1 MTRAT
6 LRPLLPLRRC
16 RRSAAAVFLAVLGGL
31 FAAFAPASAAEPKP
45 ATAETTPA
53 TTQKT
58 PATTEQKAGSD
69 DSSKE
74 TQPAEKAQTL
84 KPEDLPAKYQQWLES
99 VAILITPEERAA
111 FLALQEDYQRD
122 VFIERFWRARDTDRT
137 TARNEF
143 RERWENLLQYADT
156 NFEGKYDERRKILLL
171 NGPPTVAITS
181 RCSLLQ
187 PLEVW
192 FYAQSDQ
199 VPFEFF
205 VVFYRPFGAGNFRIW
220 EPTSGLSALTD
231 AWKGAGSSGSLIQ
244 DVALQCPDGDKLAAA
259 IAWVARQGS
268 LGYTALMARMEKKP
282 EDPPSEWVSTFDAY
296 STLVPAEAGTFDA
309 SLAVSYPGRH
319 QSRTVVQGVVSVP
332 VAEAGVADLAGNK
345 SYNFLVNGEVL
356 RDGELFESFRYKFD
370 YPATQITSGTIPL
383 VFERALRPHDY
394 TLVVKVEDLNSGK
407 FFHTEKPIDVPETE
421 SPPPPPEPADPES
434 ARLLAEANALLAE
447 GHSTLKIVRPQGEL
461 ITGMT
466 RFDTLTTGK
475 DIDHV
480 TFALNGQPILTDR
493 RPPYSV
499 ELDLGTLPRTH
510 SLRATAYDA
519 AGDEVAN
526 DEILVNSGGTRFRV
540 RLTEPRKGKLY
551 HDSLRAR
558 AELEVP
564 AGETVGRLEFYLDE
578 TKVATLYGPPWE
590 QPIVLPPEMRD
601 GGSMGY
607 VRAVAYLNDGSST
620 EDTVFVNAP
629 DYMEEVDVQFVEL
642 YASVFD
648 RTGRPVQGLKQADFR
663 VTEDEKPQQIVRF
676 EQVRDLPIHAGILL
690 DVSASMDES
699 LPAARDA
706 ALEFFQQILHPKDRA
721 ALITFNDHPNLAVKF
736 TNQVDTLA
744 GGLAGLKAERGT
756 SLWDSVIFSLYYF
769 NGIKGQKALLILS
782 DGKDESSKFSFDDA
796 LEYARRAGV
805 TIYTV
810 GLDLPHGDPR
820 HKLTKLAE
828 ETGGRS
834 YFVDSSDELA
844 AIYSQVEEELRSQ
857 YLVAYQSANPDQS
870 GKFRKVDLQVDKPGL
885 EVKTMTGYYP

>member
-1 MTRAT
+1 MTRA
-6 LRPLLPLRRC
+6 RILLIVGLLF
-16 RRSAAAVFLAVLGGL
+16 AAAVPTLAGE
-31 FAAFAPASAAEPKP
+31 AAQQAPAAKP
-45 ATAETTPA
+45 AESAKPAKTAKA
-53 TTQKT
+53 AKAAKT
-58 PATTEQKAGSD
+58 LEPG
-69 DSSKE
+69 
-74 TQPAEKAQTL
+74 
-84 KPEDLPAKYQQWLES
+84 DLPEKYRQWLKS
-99 VAILITPEERAA
+99 VDIIITPEERAA

-122 VFIERFWRARDTDRT
+122 AFIERFWRVRDTDRT
-137 TARNEF
+137 TGRNEY
-143 RERWENLLQYADT
+143 RDRWENLLKYSAE
-156 NFEGKYDERRKILLL
+156 NFGGENDERRKILLL
-171 NGPPTVAITS
+171 NGPPAGIIAS
-181 RCSLLQ
+181 KCSLLY

-192 FYAQSDQ
+192 YYAQSDL
-199 VPFEFF
+199 VPFQFV
-205 VVFYRPFGAGNFRIW
+205 VVFYRPYGAGNFRIW
-220 EPTSGLSALTD
+220 EPSAGLGALVD
-231 AWKGAGSSGSLIQ
+231 EWNARGGSGSVLQ
-244 DVALQCPDGDKLAAA
+244 DVALECPDGDKLAGA
-259 IAWVARQGS
+259 ISWVAREGI
-268 LGYTALMARMEKKP
+268 LGYTSLLGRMEKKP
-282 EDPPSEWVSTFDAY
+282 EEPASEWVKTFDAY
-296 STLVPAEAGTFDA
+296 STRVPTGAGSFDA
-309 SLAVSYPGRH
+309 HLSVSYPGRR
-319 QSRTVVQGVVSVP
+319 QSRTVVQGLVSVP
-332 VAEAGVADLAGNK
+332 VAEAGEADLAGNK
-345 SYNFLVNGEVL
+345 SYNFLVTGEVL
-356 RDGELFESFRYKFD
+356 REGELFESFRYKFD
-370 YPATQITSGTIPL
+370 YPAAQITTKTIPL
-383 VFERALRPHDY
+383 VFERALRPHGY

-407 FFHTEKPIDVPETE
+407 FFRTETPIDVPEA
-421 SPPPPPEPADPES
+421 SGPPPAPEPADPES
-434 ARLLAEANALLAE
+434 ARLLAEANALLTATQ
-447 GHSTLKIVRPQGEL
+447 STLKIVPPQGEL

-480 TFALNGQPILTDR
+480 TFALNGQSILTDS

-499 ELDLGTLPRTH
+499 ELDLGSLPRTH

-519 AGDEVAN
+519 AGEEVAA
-526 DEILVNSGGTRFRV
+526 DEILVNAGGTRFRV
-540 RLTEPRKGKLY
+540 RLTDPRRGQVF

-564 AGETVGRLEFYLDE
+564 AGETVGRVELYLDE

-601 GGSMGY
+601 GGQMGY
-607 VRAVAYLNDGSST
+607 VRAVAYLDDGSST

-642 YASVFD
+642 YATVLD
-648 RTGRPVQGLKQADFR
+648 RTGRPVQGLSRDDFQ
-663 VTEDEKPQQIVRF
+663 VAEDGKRQQILRF

-769 NGIKGQKALLILS
+769 NGIRGQKALLILS

-810 GLDLPHGDPR
+810 GLDLPRGDPR
-820 HKLTKLAE
+820 RKLTKLAE

-834 YFVDSSDELA
+834 YFVASSSELA

-870 GKFRKVDLQVDKPGL
+870 GKFRKVDLQVATPGL

>member
-1 MTRAT
+1 MSRVT
-6 LRPLLPLRRC
+6 LLLACGLLL
-16 RRSAAAVFLAVLGGL
+16 AAA
-31 FAAFAPASAAEPKP
+31 APASAGEAPKSP
-45 ATAETTPA
+45 ASSSGRSAGAAGAARAPA
-53 TTQKT
+53 ALA
-58 PATTEQKAGSD
+58 PARSTKAR
-69 DSSKE
+69 
-74 TQPAEKAQTL
+74 A
-84 KPEDLPAKYQQWLES
+84 PEDLPEKYQKWLAS
-99 VAILITPEERAA
+99 VALIITPEERTA

-122 VFIERFWRARDTDRT
+122 AFIERFWRVRDTDRT

-143 RERWENLLQYADT
+143 KERWDDLLQYSDQ
-156 NFEGKYDERRKILLL
+156 NFEGAQDERRKILLL
-171 NGPPTVAITS
+171 NGPPAAVIDSKCS
-181 RCSLLQ
+181 RLH

-192 FYAQSDQ
+192 YYPRSDV
-199 VPFEFF
+199 VPFEFI
-205 VVFYRPFGAGNFRIW
+205 VVFYRPYGAGPFRIF
-220 EPTSGLSALTD
+220 EPSAGLGVLND
-231 AWKGAGSSGSLIQ
+231 AWSATGGSGNLLQ
-244 DVALQCPDGDKLAAA
+244 DVALGCPDGEKVAGA
-259 IAWVARQGS
+259 IAWVLRQGL
-268 LGYTALMARMEKKP
+268 LGYTTLLARMQTKP
-282 EDPPSEWVSTFDAY
+282 EEPPNEWVATFDAY
-296 STLVPAEAGTFDA
+296 STRVPEGSGTFDA
-309 SLAVSYPGRH
+309 DLEVSFPGRR
-319 QSRTVVQGVVSVP
+319 QSRTVVQGLVSVP
-332 VAEAGVADLAGNK
+332 VSEAGVAELAGNS
-345 SYNFLVNGEVL
+345 SYDFLINGEVL

-370 YPATQITSGTIPL
+370 YPATQIASGTIPL
-383 VFERALRPHDY
+383 VFERALRPHAY

-407 FFHTEKPIDVPETE
+407 FFRTEKPIEVPEAAG
-421 SPPPPPEPADPES
+421 PPPTPEPTDPES

-447 GHSTLKIVRPQGEL
+447 GTSTLKLVHPEGEL

-466 RFDTLTTGK
+466 RFDTLTTGD

-480 TFALNGQPILTDR
+480 TFALNGQPILTDS

-499 ELDLGTLPRTH
+499 ELDLGSLPRTH

-519 AGDEVAN
+519 AGTELAN

-540 RLTEPRKGKLY
+540 RLTDPRRGKVY

-564 AGETVGRLEFYLDE
+564 AGEKVGRVELYLDE
-578 TKVATLYGPPWE
+578 TKVATLYGAPWE

-601 GGSMGY
+601 GGEMGY
-607 VRAVAYLNDGSST
+607 VRAVAYLDDGSST
-620 EDTVFVNAP
+620 EDTVFINAP

-642 YASVFD
+642 YASVLD
-648 RTGRPVQGLKQADFR
+648 RAGRPVQGLARSDFR
-663 VTEDEKPQQIVRF
+663 VAEDEKPQQILRF

-690 DVSASMDES
+690 DVSASMEQS
-699 LPAARDA
+699 LSAARDA

-721 ALITFNDHPNLAVKF
+721 ALITFNDHPNLSVKF

-769 NGIKGQKALLILS
+769 NGIRGQKALLILS
-782 DGKDESSKFSFDDA
+782 DGKDESSRFSFDDA

-810 GLDLPHGDPR
+810 GLDLPRGDPR

-834 YFVDSSDELA
+834 YFVDSSDQLA

-857 YLVAYQSANPDQS
+857 YLVAYQSANPDTS
-870 GKFRKVDLQVDKPGL
+870 GKFRKVSLQVDKPGL